1 MAFSVYKSVSFRLLC
16 GANLISYIAP
26 VWHAKRRALSTKQ
39 MWKFGKALSRAPRSR
54 QRLFSYS
61 PFGCGKNMSAILF
74 AIFNVFYFVC
84 VWFSSSFLCVTWLLL
99 AFQFSSLLFFWF
111 VYIFLFCVILLFAMC
126 AWVYALYPFATW
138 PTVYFYNLHQSSTGS
153 WSCSWKP
160 GRFVVNLQNAC
171 TD

>member
-84 VWFSSSFLCVTWLLL
+84 VWFSSYFLCVTWLLL
-99 AFQFSSLLFFWF
+99 AFQFSSLLFFDLFIFFYF
-111 VYIFLFCVILLFAMC
+111 VLFYCSQCVREFTLYIPSLRGRRFTFIIYTKARPGTEAVAGCRV
-126 AWVYALYPFATW
+126 ALW
-138 PTVYFYNLHQSSTGS
+138 
-153 WSCSWKP
+153 
-160 GRFVVNLQNAC
+160 
-171 TD
+171 